1 MKRVVRDEPILNH
14 ASNTATIDS
23 VPDISNRP
31 VELNV
36 VLDWLDRL
44 VEVHNNDETSS
55 NN

>member
-1 MKRVVRDEPILNH
+1 MKRVVRDEPILDH
-14 ASNTATIDS
+14 ASSISTVDS

-44 VEVHNNDETSS
+44 VEVHINDETSS

>member
-1 MKRVVRDEPILNH
+1 MKRVVRDEAELNDISSIL
-14 ASNTATIDS
+14 TVDS
-23 VPDISNRP
+23 IPDISNKP

-44 VEVHNNDETSS
+44 VEVHNNAENSS